1 MQRTK
6 ETTFMSWLRAKL
18 SAISMPS
25 TATPI
30 TSAAHPVIQRFFE
43 ISLYFLVFTGFA
55 ILAGTGKLD
64 GLSLIFGMSALVAK
78 GYLLLRR
85 VDINL
90 PERWTTYF
98 TVIYLVFF
106 ALDYFLISQTFIG
119 SLIHMVLF
127 AAIVKVFSVHRDR
140 DYVYLG
146 VLALGMV
153 LSAAVLTVDSLFF
166 ALFCVFVLLAVM
178 TFVSMEMRRS
188 WIVAAPSAPNETREL
203 RDLRRLPGALATAC
217 IVLVVGIVLG
227 TIVLF
232 FLIPRKASAGY
243 LSALSSRSDLSTGF
257 SEEVRLGE
265 IGQLQQS
272 STVMM
277 HVKFVPGTRVPRDLR
292 WRGVALTAFD
302 GRRWSTPHENSTPQ
316 PINSNW
322 ALGLTR
328 SNPRL
333 FSGRGQL
340 VRYKVS
346 LEPFGSRVFFVIPEA
361 QSINGRYQSIRI
373 DSTGSIF
380 NGDNSRGITDY
391 VVTSEI
397 APPMPEHL
405 QSREDV
411 DIGVSK
417 IVYLQTPSNLDPRVM
432 ELAKRVSA
440 DQETSFLKASAIER
454 YLSSSYGYTLQL
466 PLTPPKDPVA
476 NFLFE
481 RKVGH
486 CEYFASSMVVMLR
499 TLGIPARIVNGFRG
513 GEYND
518 LTDSFIVRGQNA
530 HSWVEA
536 YFSGYGWYT
545 FDPTPASS
553 SVTASSWNRL
563 YLYADAMREFWHEWV
578 VNYDTGHQSFLGSTM
593 VRQSRLRFDSVR
605 DSLQSLYEDSL
616 RRATAVRN
624 HFQQHQN
631 AWITWLAA
639 GLTLSMLLLIGP
651 RAFSLFRHVRM
662 ARKPSLEPH
671 TAATIW
677 YARVLKLLSRR
688 GIRKIP
694 TQTPQEFVRI
704 IPSEP
709 VRRTAARFTAHYER
723 ARFGDSA
730 QDAEKLPQ
738 LYREME
744 AVSREK

>member
-1 MQRTK
+1 
-6 ETTFMSWLRAKL
+6 MS
-18 SAISMPS
+18 S
-25 TATPI
+25 TAPAI
-30 TSAAHPVIQRFFE
+30 ARAAHPVIQRFFD
-43 ISLYFLVFTGFA
+43 ISLYLLLFTGFA

-64 GLSLIFGMSALVAK
+64 ALSLILGTSALLTR

-85 VDINL
+85 IDVNL

-98 TVIYLVFF
+98 TLIYLVFF
-106 ALDYFLISQTFIG
+106 ALDYFLISQTFID

-127 AAIVKVFSVHRDR
+127 AAMVKVFSVHRDR

-146 VLALGMV
+146 LLSFGMV
-153 LSAAVLTVDSLFF
+153 LAAAVLTVDSLFF

-188 WIVAAPSAPNETREL
+188 WITAEPSGPTEAREL
-203 RDLRRLPGALATAC
+203 RDLRRLPGSVARAC
-217 IVLVVGIVLG
+217 ILLVVSIVVG
-227 TIVLF
+227 TIALF

-277 HVKFVPGTRVPRDLR
+277 HVKFAPGTRVPRDLR
-292 WRGVALTAFD
+292 WRGVALTTFD

-316 PINSNW
+316 PINPNW
-322 ALGLTR
+322 ALGLTG

-333 FSGRGQL
+333 FAGHGQF

-346 LEPFGSRVFFVIPEA
+346 LEPFGSRVFFVLPQA
-361 QSINGRYQSIRI
+361 QSINGKYQQIRI
-373 DSTGSIF
+373 DSTGSIRIA
-380 NGDNSRGITDY
+380 DNARAVTDY

-405 QSREDV
+405 QPIRDV
-411 DIGVSK
+411 GLSEM
-417 IVYLQTPSNLDPRVM
+417 VYLDPPHNLDPRIKK
-432 ELAKRVSA
+432 LAEQIA
-440 DQETSFLKASAIER
+440 GEEDTPFLKATAIER
-454 YLSSSYGYTLQL
+454 HLANHYGYTLQL
-466 PLTPPKDPVA
+466 PAVPPKDPVA

-481 RKVGH
+481 RKAGH

-499 TLGIPARIVNGFRG
+499 TVGIPSRIVNGFRG

-518 LTDSFIVRGQNA
+518 VTGSYIVRAKDA

-536 YFSGYGWYT
+536 YFPGYGWYT

-553 SVTASSWNRL
+553 SGPTSGSRL
-563 YLYADAMREFWHEWV
+563 YLYMDAMREFWHDWV
-578 VNYDTGHQSFLGSTM
+578 VNYDTGHQNLLGTTL

-605 DSLQSLYEDSL
+605 DGIQSLYEGSL
-616 RRATAVRN
+616 RRATAVRT

-631 AWITWLAA
+631 AWTLWLAA

-651 RAFSLFRHVRM
+651 GAFRL
-662 ARKPSLEPH
+662 ARRLRIAQKPMLEPH

-677 YARVLKLLSRR
+677 YTRLLKLLSRR

-694 TQTPQEFVRI
+694 AQTPQEFLKAI
-704 IPSEP
+704 QPEP
-709 VRRTAARFTAHYER
+709 LRQTAARFTVHYER

-730 QDAEKLPQ
+730 EDAEKLPE

-744 AVSREK
+744 AVSKYK